1 MYKIEEITDIDIAVE
16 EIKALCEIITAYSAD
31 RDYGMA
37 CPAGA
42 DVLHRTSLGIGHI
55 STMLSEL
62 EKGIHAL
69 DKLEG

>member
-1 MYKIEEITDIDIAVE
+1 MYKIEEVADIDLAVE

-31 RDYGMA
+31 RDYGAA

-42 DVLHRTSLGIGHI
+42 EVLHRTSLGIGHI
-55 STMLSEL
+55 CTMLSEL